1 MSAKTVLVTGA
12 SGGVGRGIATA
23 CGEAGWEVWVA
34 ARRVDEGTSVADEV
48 TAAGG
53 LGRFV
58 TCDVGDPDSVA
69 SVVKTVTDVS
79 GRLDGL
85 VHNATSGWS
94 SRPDPLMEV
103 SMEEIQDQMLVNLRG
118 PYLLNLGFF
127 ELLRL
132 SGSGSVVML
141 TSEAGFEGKPNLTTY
156 AMVKAAER
164 GLTRVLSREW
174 GPSGIRVNAVAP
186 LSSSPAM
193 DRYFEDPANK
203 ARVLGRI
210 PLGRLGEP
218 HSDIGPVV
226 RFLLADEA
234 RFVTGQTIMVDGG
247 SCPIN

>member
-1 MSAKTVLVTGA
+1 
-12 SGGVGRGIATA
+12 
-23 CGEAGWEVWVA
+23 
-34 ARRVDEGTSVADEV
+34 
-48 TAAGG
+48 
-53 LGRFV
+53 
-58 TCDVGDPDSVA
+58 
-69 SVVKTVTDVS
+69 
-79 GRLDGL
+79 
-85 VHNATSGWS
+85 
-94 SRPDPLMEV
+94 MEV

-156 AMVKAAER
+156 
-164 GLTRVLSREW
+164 
-174 GPSGIRVNAVAP
+174 
-186 LSSSPAM
+186 AM